1 MALGGCT
8 RGIRRRMGGVLIE
21 APRHGVR
28 LRESGTL
35 RKGSRFRCGVSI
47 FFTIFGTLKRSGCLM
62 GVRVTPRDIRTRAFA
77 ELPSKDRVMKKTYG
91 LAALATGIVV
101 VGFSVAMAQGPGE
114 GERPPRGGAR
124 EGGPGGQGGR
134 EGGPGGQGQSGQGQG
149 QGGGRPGGP
158 GGGQGGPRG
167 LGGPEAMRFVPIT
180 RALDA
185 DQNGEISADEIAN
198 ASTVLKSLDKNGDG
212 KLTADELLPQGPPP
226 GGQGQGGPG
235 GGRPPGQG
243 GQNGQGG
250 QGGREGGQGGPPPGG
265 REGGQGAQGGGE
277 RPRRPE

>member
-1 MALGGCT
+1 MWSV
-8 RGIRRRMGGVLIE
+8 RGF
-21 APRHGVR
+21 
-28 LRESGTL
+28 
-35 RKGSRFRCGVSI
+35 RFRCGVSI
-47 FFTIFGTLKRSGCLM
+47 FFTIFGTSKRSGCLM
-62 GVRVTPRDIRTRAFA
+62 DVRVTPRDIRTRAFA
-77 ELPSKDRVMKKTYG
+77 DLPSKDRVMKKTYG
-91 LAALATGIVV
+91 LAALAAGIVV

-124 EGGPGGQGGR
+124 EGGPGGQGGQGGGR
-134 EGGPGGQGQSGQGQG
+134 EGGPGGQGQSGQG

-226 GGQGQGGPG
+226 GGPGQGGQGQGGQG

-243 GQNGQGG
+243 GQNGQ

-265 REGGQGAQGGGE
+265 REGGQGGQGGGE